1 MSTLLPKQIYS
12 SIMTYLLIN
21 ADPFK
26 VDSIGLY
33 KVSPV
38 ITPLFK
44 TLPKVHCLILGKG
57 VP

>member
-1 MSTLLPKQIYS
+1 
-12 SIMTYLLIN
+12 MTYLLIN